1 MRSRS
6 FWWVDSGLAETNIT
20 LFTHLYRKFQLFA
33 THELW
38 SLNRNDPSFDPELL
52 EGGFQ
57 FLNQGLFDLGL
68 CIDHPSNQPFT
79 QSADALANDVSR
91 VGDFNDQHTNRGGW
105 TATLSAVRL
114 KDLFEITEL
123 AGGNE
128 FGEWELTSA
137 SCQRNL
143 HGVERL
149 PSSDFSSLI
158 NASTAFDREGGGQL
172 GIAEVK
178 MPAADLNVKAIS

>member
-1 MRSRS
+1 MTFHS
-6 FWWVDSGLAETNIT
+6 WCWADSGLAETNIT
-20 LFTHLYRKFQLFA
+20 LFTHLNGKFQLFA
-33 THELW
+33 TYKLW
-38 SLNRNDPSFDPELL
+38 SLNRNDPRFDPEFF

-57 FLNQGLFDLGL
+57 LLNQGFFNLSF
-68 CIDHPSNQPFT
+68 CIHDPPNQAFT
-79 QSADALANDVSR
+79 QSADALADHVSR

-128 FGEWELTSA
+128 FGEGELTSA

-143 HGVERL
+143 HGVECL

-158 NASTAFDREGGGQL
+158 DASTAFDREGGGQL